1 MISRRKAWLA
11 GLLAASAM
19 ALAGASSALADNPPT
34 AVAPADGASFTAR
47 VDQIAFQAQATA
59 DPTTLLFPGRVDFYV
74 SDEQATESDTGVLSS
89 PITIAHAPADSA
101 APGDYAVS
109 PTGAWTRTPGTYYW
123 QAVYKDCVQSL
134 PPDCMNESPVRS
146 LVVQSQ
152 PAPAQL
158 SPADETTISFGARR
172 IFTVRG
178 ADSDSQGATRL
189 NVEFAR
195 DSSLASDGTFARPIL
210 IARPGSVGEN
220 RFRYTLGGLIA
231 NDPGTYYW
239 IVERVDGL
247 AEPDGVVTSQ
257 VRSFTVAE
265 PPPGTVP
272 DTLLTHHPGHR
283 THRRK
288 VRFRFRSD
296 VPGSAFQCFYTGGW
310 TRCDSPEVFRH
321 LKPGRYR
328 FKVRAVLNGRPD
340 PTPAKWLFKIVR
352 RHNRR

>member
-1 MISRRKAWLA
+1 MILRRKAWLA
-11 GLLAASAM
+11 ALLAASGM
-19 ALAGASSALADNPPT
+19 ALAGAPSALADNPPT
-34 AVAPADGASFTAR
+34 PVAPADGASFTAR

-59 DPTTLLFPGRVDFYV
+59 DPTTLLFPSRMDFYV

-101 APGDYAVS
+101 TPGDYAVS

-146 LVVQSQ
+146 LVVEPQ
-152 PAPAQL
+152 PAPSQV
-158 SPADETTISFGARR
+158 SPGDEATIPFATRQT
-172 IFTVRG
+172 FTVRG

-189 NVEFAR
+189 FIEFAR
-195 DSSLASDGTFARPIL
+195 DPSLAADGTFAKPLQSVRPTP
-210 IARPGSVGEN
+210 AGDN
-220 RFRYTLGGLIA
+220 RFQYQLGA
-231 NDPGTYYW
+231 QAPGTYYW
-239 IVERVDGL
+239 IVERLDGL
-247 AEPDGVVTSQ
+247 ADGIVTSD

-265 PPPGTVP
+265 PPAGTVP

-283 THRRK
+283 TYRRK

-340 PTPAKWLFKIVR
+340 PTPAQWLFKIVR
-352 RHNRR
+352 RQSRR